1 MKSSWICSRN
11 DMFGNVG
18 VIIAGISVAYFNS
31 MWPDIIVGMGIA
43 GLAIYFSIGII
54 KESKQHSHKKFDTA
68 GRKCKIE

>member
-18 VIIAGISVAYFNS
+18 VIIAGILVAYFNS

-43 GLAIYFSIGII
+43 GLAVYFSLKII
-54 KESKQHSHKKFDTA
+54 QESKQHSHKNLTQ
-68 GRKCKIE
+68 RQ